1 MANNYNNMIAD
12 KIKEI
17 NQKYVNS
24 ENKKDLIVGSGV
36 ADLVDVKEGMGLRG
50 MGFSAGNMEAGMKK
64 YKKSKKV
71 GGVQLGYVPPVSG
84 RSTAISS
91 PFIVAGG
98 MRGDGA
104 SGGSFLDII
113 KAPFKLLGFGEDGEL
128 ISSMEGSGIKD
139 LFDVDK
145 LNAFLQKAYDRK
157 KGGSFMD
164 FISSMAGPLAL
175 PIKILSKLTG
185 GANNGEYMLVD
196 DKDINDMVGGMM
208 RIIGSGMSAGGYSA
222 GGMSAGVL
230 NKPKVIKPKVSNRTG
245 NQGLIGFGKKKRGRK
260 PKVEGGN
267 FLDIASKIANFSP
280 FTSTTS
286 SNPLSQLFGDENV
299 RNIAVDIASKMMGKG
314 KRGRKPKS
322 TGGAVNMGSRPT
334 TQNMPSSSFSGGA
347 KKKPNKRAEIV
358 KKVMKEKNMSMIEA
372 SKYVKQNNLY

>member
-1 MANNYNNMIAD
+1 
-12 KIKEI
+12 
-17 NQKYVNS
+17 
-24 ENKKDLIVGSGV
+24 
-36 ADLVDVKEGMGLRG
+36 

-84 RSTAISS
+84 RSTAIP
-91 PFIVAGG
+91 PFFVAGG
-98 MRGDGA
+98 MCGDGA

-185 GANNGEYMLVD
+185 GANNGEYMQVD
-196 DKDINDMVGGMM
+196 DKDINDMVGGMI
-208 RIIGSGMSAGGYSA
+208 RIIGKGYSAGGYSA

-230 NKPKVIKPKVSNRTG
+230 KKLPNRTG
-245 NQGLIGFGKKKRGRK
+245 NQALIGFGKKRGRK
-260 PKVEGGN
+260 PKAEGGN

-286 SNPLSQLFGDENV
+286 SNPLSQLFGDENI
-299 RNIAVDIASKMMGKG
+299 RNISTSIASKMMGKG
-314 KRGRKPKS
+314 KRGRKQPKVIT
-322 TGGAVNMGSRPT
+322 TGGAVNMGGRPT